1 MKKMREK
8 RVSLYIESHNGP
20 AYGINVSHSVNEK
33 KHHFSAHIFKFF
45 TMNIIVF
52 VCYKM
57 FKKFLCIMKNQ
68 FFLTIDLMD
77 K

>member
-1 MKKMREK
+1 
-8 RVSLYIESHNGP
+8 
-20 AYGINVSHSVNEK
+20 
-33 KHHFSAHIFKFF
+33 
-45 TMNIIVF
+45 MNIIVF

-77 K
+77 KWSRQTSKKMFVDNNNDDDEWRLK